1 MLPNRLNLYKTT
13 EDELKR
19 LKQHTGL
26 TPNVAAR
33 LAFAISLREGYMFD
47 LNAERSQPDGTLNLD
62 KITWF
67 GEHLGLYELL
77 LKRTYPSL
85 EGKDL
90 ERAWAAHV
98 ESGTAKLKGRGRIQE
113 LV

>member
-1 MLPNRLNLYKTT
+1 MLPNRLNLFKNT

-19 LKQHTGL
+19 LKQYTGL

-33 LAFAISLREGYMFD
+33 IAFATSLKDGFVYQD
-47 LNAERSQPDGTLNLD
+47 SDPERRPDGTLNLD

-67 GEHLGLYELL
+67 GEHLELYELL
-77 LKRTYPSL
+77 LQRAYPSL
-85 EGKDL
+85 TGKAL
-90 ERAWAAHV
+90 EKAWAAHV
-98 ESGTAKLKGRGRIQE
+98 DAGVPALRGRRRLQD